1 MKYFIIAGEA
11 SGDLHASA
19 LIKHLKEKDSE
30 AQVQFFG
37 GDQMVAAAGVQ
48 PVVHYRDMAYMG
60 FVEVIK
66 HLREI
71 LGILDR
77 AKNFI
82 KEWCPD
88 VVILVDYPSFNL
100 KVAKFAHERGM
111 KVFYYISPKLWAWKP
126 YRIKQI
132 RKYVD
137 YVYGILPFEP
147 AYYKSRG
154 YEMTYVGNPTMKE
167 IEELAPTF
175 KTKSELSAEFGLDG
189 GREWVA
195 LVPGSRKA
203 EIRDNL
209 PIMLRAAKGIDC
221 ELVITGAPNIAQEI
235 YDEVLAAENATG
247 LKVVRG
253 ETLSV
258 VKASK
263 VALVTSGTATLET
276 ALVGTPQVVCY
287 RSIGTRLAYFLL
299 SLLITAK
306 FASLPNLIADE
317 EIIPELLMH
326 KCNEKSV
333 RDWLLK
339 LLADGDDRKR
349 MLAGYERVRAALGD
363 KDGAEEAARLIT
375 QELKKS

>member
-82 KEWCPD
+82 KEWNPD

-175 KTKSELSAEFGLDG
+175 KTKSELSEEFGLDG

-349 MLAGYERVRAALGD
+349 MLAGYERVRAALGY
-363 KDGAEEAARLIT
+363 KDGAAEAARLII
-375 QELKKS
+375 ERIKS

>member
-82 KEWCPD
+82 KEWNPD

-175 KTKSELSAEFGLDG
+175 KTKSELSEEFGFDG

-363 KDGAEEAARLIT
+363 KDGAEEAARLII
-375 QELKKS
+375 ERIKG